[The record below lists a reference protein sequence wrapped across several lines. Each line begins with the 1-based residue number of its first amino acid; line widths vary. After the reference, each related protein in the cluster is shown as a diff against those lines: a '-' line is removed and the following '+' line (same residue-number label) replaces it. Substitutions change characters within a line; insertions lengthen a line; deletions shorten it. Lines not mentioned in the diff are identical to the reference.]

1 MANEAWR
8 NVIATARPSFRLEM
22 LQVARLAPKLL
33 GESSQLVGTFV
44 KSRLTEA
51 GGFAGRDGRPDL
63 YYTVFGLEAMLAL
76 QVEPPPGI
84 VANYLVAS
92 AMERA
97 HDFVHACSLARCGAA
112 LGRNFFTGELKEELA
127 RRINS
132 FRTPDGGFHGTPGR
146 AHGST
151 YGALLAWGALSDLDA
166 SLPEPERLL
175 DSLRPLRLE
184 DGSFANERGLAQGT
198 TSATAAALTLCRHL
212 QEPPP
217 DHCGEW
223 LLRQQHASG
232 GFLAT
237 PQAPLPDLLSTAV
250 SLHALDGLE
259 IAFEAQREICL
270 DFVDSL
276 WSAQGGFHGHWA
288 DDDLDVEYTYYG
300 LLALGHLAL

>member
-1 MANEAWR
+1 
-8 NVIATARPSFRLEM
+8 M

-33 GESSQLVGTFV
+33 GESAKLVADFV
-44 KSRLTEA
+44 GSKLTAA

-76 QVEPPPGI
+76 QLEPPPDK
-84 VANYLVAS
+84 VARYLGAS
-92 AMERA
+92 ATA
-97 HDFVHACSLARCGAA
+97 DSLDFVHACSLARCGAA
-112 LGRNFFTGELKEELA
+112 LQRSFFGDAARLGLA
-127 RRINS
+127 GRINA
-132 FRTPDGGFHGTPGR
+132 FRTPDGGFHGAPGR
-146 AHGST
+146 THGSA

-166 SLPEPERLL
+166 PLSEPERLL
-175 DSLRPLRLE
+175 DSLRSLRLE
-184 DGSFANERGLAQGT
+184 DGSFANERGIAQGT
-198 TSATAAALTLCRHL
+198 TSATAAALTLGRHL

-217 DHCGEW
+217 EQCGAW

-237 PQAPLPDLLSTAV
+237 PRAPLPDLLSTAV
-250 SLHALDGLE
+250 ALHALDGLQ
-259 IAFEAQREICL
+259 IPFEEYRELCL

-276 WSAQGGFHGHWA
+276 WSAEGGFHGHWA